1 KELHQIS
8 QRVAGVRR
16 FGAAAL
22 DLAFVAAGRFDGFWE
37 RDLKP
42 WDLAAGLLLVSE
54 AGGKVTDLD
63 GGEDVLG
70 TGAVLASNLELHPLV
85 LEKLKLAA

>member
-1 KELHQIS
+1 MT

-16 FGAAAL
+16 FGAASL

-37 RDLKP
+37 RDLAP

-54 AGGKVTDLD
+54 AGGIWSDAE
-63 GGEDVLG
+63 GGTEALG
-70 TGAVLASNLELHPLV
+70 TGGIVAGNPDIQPLV
-85 LEKLKLAA
+85 LERLKAA